1 MITVGLAA
9 FAKPNNST
17 RIAAASNFTNY
28 SGVLVEPCSIM
39 KPLIKF
45 EGVQVWNYNY
55 AYISQFSRYYFIDD
69 YYTENGFWYAQM
81 TVDVLASFKTSIGSS
96 NQFVER
102 AANKQD
108 EYLIDQFYPTSG
120 DFSFSEVVFHEED
133 DMVAGLKNGI
143 FAINVTGSTEDIVST
158 YMCNY
163 DTFCVFVTKLWAY
176 ASDTSIWTNLG
187 KGLVNSFYKPAEHIG
202 SVYWFPNDDAI
213 EGWDDFDVKYKLHIG
228 DWEVVVPDPATQKFY
243 EVNSWVGGFPET
255 VTLPKHP
262 QAASFG
268 KYMNC
273 EPFSRY
279 IYSNSIY
286 GNIQLNASMLI
297 DSTTASVRRY
307 TDPMTGAQ
315 LLILPDGQRR
325 MGQAGVLIPMENNSI
340 NAGGVITS
348 AVSSVA
354 HFAAGDVIGGVT
366 AACAAATDFIQPVVG
381 TTAQSGTTIS
391 HLGGHSIRAEFW
403 RSSPHYPNRYGK
415 LYCTQTSVNT
425 ISGYLKCRD
434 AHWQNNKA
442 FADEIQMVEAYLNGG
457 MFYE

>member
-9 FAKPNNST
+9 FAKANNST
-17 RIAAASNFTNY
+17 KVAAASSFTNY

-45 EGVQVWNYNY
+45 EGIEVWNYNY
-55 AYISQFSRYYFIDD
+55 AYIAQFSRYYFIDD

-96 NQFVER
+96 NQYIER

-108 EYLIDQFYPTSG
+108 EYLLDQFYPTSG
-120 DFSFSEVVFHEED
+120 DFSKSEVVFHEEEG
-133 DMVAGLKNGI
+133 MIAGLRNGI

-158 YMCNY
+158 YMCDY
-163 DTFCVFVTKLWAY
+163 DTFCDFVTKLWAY
-176 ASDTSIWTNLG
+176 ASDTSIWTNLS

-202 SVYWFPNDDAI
+202 SVYWFPNDAAI
-213 EGWDDFDVKYKLHIG
+213 DGWNTFTFHYILHIG
-228 DWEVVVPDPATQKFY
+228 DWEVHVTDANHKFY
-243 EVNSWVGGFPET
+243 EVNSWVGGIPET

-262 QAASFG
+262 QAASYG

-273 EPFSRY
+273 EPYTRY
-279 IYSNSIY
+279 IYSNGIY

-297 DSTTASVRRY
+297 DATTITVRRY

-315 LLILPDGQRR
+315 HLILPDGQRR
-325 MGQAGVLIPMENNSI
+325 MGQSGVLIPMENNSI

-348 AVSSVA
+348 GVSSLA
-354 HFAAGDVIGGVT
+354 HFMAGDVIGGIT
-366 AACAAATDFIQPVVG
+366 NACAAVTDFIQPVVS
-381 TTAQSGTTIS
+381 TTSQSGTTIS
-391 HLGGHSIRAEFW
+391 HLGGHSLRAEFW
-403 RSSPHYPNRYGK
+403 RTPAHYPNRFGK
-415 LYCTQTSVNT
+415 LYCTQAAVNT
-425 ISGYLKCRD
+425 VSGYVKCRD
-434 AHWQNNKA
+434 SHWQNNKA